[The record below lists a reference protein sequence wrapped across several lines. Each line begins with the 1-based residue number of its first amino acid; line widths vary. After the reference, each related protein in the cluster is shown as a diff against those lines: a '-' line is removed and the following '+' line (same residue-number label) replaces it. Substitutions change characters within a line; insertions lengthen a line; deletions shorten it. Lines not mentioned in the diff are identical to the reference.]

1 MASPPSLQVVVSRLH
16 SVLPLLPRALAVD
29 LTPRLCEQLACSPNW
44 KVRQAAAA
52 AIPQIAAALLT
63 AAGGMPENNNRSH
76 VAAGGDHT
84 GPGNCRGEAAD
95 DDRREDE
102 DAPRTVDRLAHLLLH
117 QLALDGSQWV
127 CTAAQCAA
135 GPLICC
141 LGSGWPLRGGLGA
154 TAGGVIGGAD
164 ESAACPGDVGA
175 PPGADESIACPGGVG
190 ALPED
195 HQRMLLLGLLG
206 LYREAVLSPRPP
218 PAATQAALA
227 QCFAGVTARLVP
239 AVVSWEESGLEEVFR
254 WVHWALGIPG
264 RAWRRCSGG
273 SLIGPPLLGRRC
285 VRDKAH
291 ALSSRRVFP
300 YIYLSQTSC

>member
-1 MASPPSLQVVVSRLH
+1 MVVSRLH
-16 SVLPLLPRALAVD
+16 SVLPLLPQALAVD
-29 LTPRLCEQLACSPNW
+29 LAPRLAEQLAGSANW

-63 AAGGMPENNNRSH
+63 ATEAEGAAALPQIATALLTAAGGMPANNDH

-84 GPGNCRGEAAD
+84 GPGNCRGEAAAA
-95 DDRREDE
+95 DRREDE

-141 LGSGWPLRGGLGA
+141 LGPRWPLRGGPGA
-154 TAGGVIGGAD
+154 TTGGVIGGAD
-164 ESAACPGDVGA
+164 EGIACSGGVGA
-175 PPGADESIACPGGVG
+175 PPHLRV
-190 ALPED
+190 
-195 HQRMLLLGLLG
+195 LLLRGLLG

-254 WVHWALGIPG
+254 WV
-264 RAWRRCSGG
+264 
-273 SLIGPPLLGRRC
+273 
-285 VRDKAH
+285 
-291 ALSSRRVFP
+291 
-300 YIYLSQTSC
+300 